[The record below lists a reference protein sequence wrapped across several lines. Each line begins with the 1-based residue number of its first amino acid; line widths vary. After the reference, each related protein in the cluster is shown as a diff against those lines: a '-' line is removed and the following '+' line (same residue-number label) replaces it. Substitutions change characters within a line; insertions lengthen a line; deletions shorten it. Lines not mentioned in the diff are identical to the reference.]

1 MYFKIFFRFVLINI
15 FLSLVF
21 QDGKDYKVQIIDG
34 KWKLDLNYTMND
46 MKCWNFSSIWALSEH
61 WRWSNQGR
69 VIKPPNNQSCFP
81 QFFHEFFSVEQLEM
95 NTNYSL
101 VQNKKPVE
109 EIVENK
115 FGCLMSQT
123 RYQKVFS
130 IWDGPVL
137 KQMNQIT
144 VPQLFTSYRKVVGQY
159 FGPAEQASNRLVT
172 P

>member
-34 KWKLDLNYTMND
+34 KWKLDLNYTMDD
-46 MKCWNFSSIWALSEH
+46 MKCWNFWALSEH

-101 VQNKKPVE
+101 VQNKY
-109 EIVENK
+109 
-115 FGCLMSQT
+115 S
-123 RYQKVFS
+123 R
-130 IWDGPVL
+130 VL
-137 KQMNQIT
+137 ILSWEKEY
-144 VPQLFTSYRKVVGQY
+144 L
-159 FGPAEQASNRLVT
+159 QANRLQT
-172 P
+172 DCISQKFQLHFCE